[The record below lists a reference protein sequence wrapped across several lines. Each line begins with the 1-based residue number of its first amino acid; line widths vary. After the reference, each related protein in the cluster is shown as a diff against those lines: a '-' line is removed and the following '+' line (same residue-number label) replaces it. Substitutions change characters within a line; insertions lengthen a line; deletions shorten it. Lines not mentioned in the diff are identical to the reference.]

1 MQNMIELLKT
11 LFAIFSALF
20 FTIDILGNLPIF
32 ISLTANYSPKFQRK
46 MAIKG
51 PIVAF
56 FILTAFALLGNF
68 ILEWFGLSLPAFKFA
83 GGILLLFLSID
94 MVMANPE
101 PQMKSESGAAKKE
114 TDLRQD
120 ISVFPLAIQLLSGPA
135 SMTLL
140 ILMMKEY
147 QSQPINQLI
156 VIIALLLNMILC
168 CIAFKY
174 ATYIAKFLGRSGI
187 NVLTRIFGVLLT
199 ALACQFFIDG
209 IIEAFHININ

>member
-1 MQNMIELLKT
+1 MEYLKF
-11 LFAIFSALF
+11 LFATGCALF

-32 ISLTANYSPKFQRK
+32 ISLTVNYPKRYQKK
-46 MAIKG
+46 MALKG
-51 PIVAF
+51 PLIAF
-56 FILTAFALLGNF
+56 FILLIFALSGNAV
-68 ILEWFGLSLPAFKFA
+68 LKWFGLSLPAFKFA

-101 PQMKSESGAAKKE
+101 PQIKSESGAAKKE
-114 TDLRQD
+114 TVKRQD
-120 ISVFPLAIQLLSGPA
+120 ISVFPLAIPLLSGPA

-140 ILMMKEY
+140 ILMMQQCESKPI
-147 QSQPINQLI
+147 SQLLI
-156 VIIALLLNMILC
+156 VFALFINMVLC
-168 CIAFKY
+168 WLAFTY

-209 IIEAFHININ
+209 IIEAFHINI

>member
-1 MQNMIELLKT
+1 MIEVLKT

-32 ISLTANYSPKFQRK
+32 ISLTANYSPKYQRK
-46 MAIKG
+46 MALKG
-51 PIVAF
+51 PVISF
-56 FILTAFALLGNF
+56 FILTTFALLGNV

-101 PQMKSESGAAKKE
+101 PQMKSESAAAKKE
-114 TDLRQD
+114 TDNRHD
-120 ISVFPLAIQLLSGPA
+120 ISVFPLAIPLLSGPA

-140 ILMMKEY
+140 VLMMKEY
-147 QSQPINQLI
+147 QTQPINQII
-156 VIIALLLNMILC
+156 VIIALFLNMILC
-168 CIAFKY
+168 WIAFRY

-209 IIEAFHININ
+209 IIEAFHIKF